1 MAKRV
6 VVAGIAR
13 LEQIPA
19 EERLDPARLMKDIRS
34 TDTGAEYIPT
44 PDEIVEHV
52 VGQAEE
58 GDILC
63 VLSNG
68 GFGGIHQKL
77 LDALGR

>member
-1 MAKRV
+1 M
-6 VVAGIAR
+6 
-13 LEQIPA
+13 E
-19 EERLDPARLMKDIRS
+19 DIRAA
-34 TDTGAEYIPT
+34 GADAVTLPT

-52 VGQAEE
+52 AGQAAE

-68 GFGGIHQKL
+68 GFGNIHQKL